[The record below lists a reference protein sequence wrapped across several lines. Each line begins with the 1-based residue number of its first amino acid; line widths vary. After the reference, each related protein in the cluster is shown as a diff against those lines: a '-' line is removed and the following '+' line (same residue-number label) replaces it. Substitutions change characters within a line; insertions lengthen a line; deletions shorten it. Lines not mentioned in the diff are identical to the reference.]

1 MRMTFPWRKMDWNS
15 NAKRKSVFT
24 SFQLSSIMPQ
34 QYTNSKVSYQLVAA
48 SWSKTKNCAYVVLSR
63 VLSLDG
69 LFLMDSWNP
78 SWNPLICALWPG
90 FLDLCTWT
98 TGTVQSLKMVSLIGF
113 HVICAHLCTWST
125 GIILVQCVQCL
136 IPVWKWILWSVF
148 LDLRTCLEM
157 ASLIGFPWSVH
168 FDLISL
174 IFALD
179 LQELSKVWKWLL
191 WSVFLDLCTL
201 IYRNCPQF
209 GNGFFDRFALI
220 CALDLQELSTV
231 WKWLLWS
238 VLM

>member
-1 MRMTFPWRKMDWNS
+1 MVIGWIQFRLKMLNFWNWNGKTLRALLIDFELKRKPGHMRLTFPWRKMDWNS

-125 GIILVQCVQCL
+125 GIILV
-136 IPVWKWILWSVF
+136 
-148 LDLRTCLEM
+148 
-157 ASLIGFPWSVH
+157 
-168 FDLISL
+168 
-174 IFALD
+174 
-179 LQELSKVWKWLL
+179 
-191 WSVFLDLCTL
+191 
-201 IYRNCPQF
+201 
-209 GNGFFDRFALI
+209 
-220 CALDLQELSTV
+220 
-231 WKWLLWS
+231 
-238 VLM
+238 